1 MKRRKAM
8 QMSFRE
14 KSAWVSLAAF
24 AAGFL
29 VYLLNIV
36 RVAFGQRSM
45 PPLAEVMLLTTLIV
59 GAVALQAVIALRSP
73 KEARTPKDE
82 RERLIDL
89 KATRPAFFVLVGSAF
104 ASIGTVHLPIAGA
117 RVHLKLLML
126 AVMLSITAAGV
137 VKFATQVTLYRRDR

>member
-1 MKRRKAM
+1 M

-14 KSAWVSLAAF
+14 KSAWVSLVAF
-24 AAGFL
+24 TVGFFI
-29 VYLLNIV
+29 YLLNLV
-36 RVAFGQRSM
+36 LVAFGQRSM
-45 PPLAEVMLLTTLIV
+45 HPLAEVMLLTTLIV
-59 GAVALQAVIALRSP
+59 GAIALQAVIALRSP

-89 KATRPAFFVLVGSAF
+89 KATRTAFFVLVGSAF
-104 ASIGTVHLPIAGA
+104 ASIGTVHLPLAGA

-137 VKFATQVTLYRRDR
+137 VKFATQVTLHRRDR